1 MFLTQMN
8 SRGSETKKA
17 KIRRVALGCLAALLG
32 WSGWSFLS
40 AVRMLSKAFSISFR
54 TAASWVLHDF
64 GFFFNSFFS
73 VSSLFVGIAIGLA
86 GYFIN
91 RKLNARVNEE
101 GNEEDPAEKTEEP
114 AAEQE
119 EIIETTHYMFH

>member
-1 MFLTQMN
+1 MFLNQMN
-8 SRGSETKKA
+8 SRCSASRKA
-17 KIRRVALGCLAALLG
+17 KIRRVVLVCLAVLLG
-32 WSGWSFLS
+32 WGGWSFIS
-40 AVRMLSKAFSISFR
+40 AVRILSEAFNISFGN
-54 TAASWVLHDF
+54 AASWVLQDF

-91 RKLNARVNEE
+91 RKLNLRA
-101 GNEEDPAEKTEEP
+101 NEEDNEEEPAEKAEEP